1 MTFYRYDRPVPPR
14 RDPAEIA
21 DYPEWAQFT
30 RALMGW
36 TDITAADGD
45 TRLRQLARQQAAE
58 AREHPPQ
65 PAAAGLPAAGLPAG
79 VRIPVPRQAPC
90 PGEFGP
96 GGEWRE
102 HCPATTTTEGT

>member
-1 MTFYRYDRPVPPR
+1 MTAWSHDKPVPPR
-14 RDPAEIA
+14 RSPEQIA
-21 DYPEWAQFT
+21 DYREWAQFT

-36 TDITAADGD
+36 TDIAAEGD

-58 AREHPPQ
+58 ARSQPP
-65 PAAAGLPAAGLPAG
+65 PRPSAAPPDG

-96 GGEWRE
+96 GGKFRE
-102 HCPATTTTEGT
+102 HCKPPQEAS